1 MNSEIKRLLK
11 LSSIPN
17 FKLSPKEQAL
27 LEVWKASQEPL
38 VIKPAKKMRSK
49 PSKTRSKGVLDSE
62 MVNVSSSRK
71 KVKNVITNEQ
81 KTLNE
86 ES

>member
-1 MNSEIKRLLK
+1 MNSGIKRLLK

-27 LEVWKASQEPL
+27 LDAWKASQEPL
-38 VIKPAKKMRSK
+38 VIKPTKKSRSK
-49 PSKTRSKGVLDSE
+49 ASKTRSKGLLDSE
-62 MVNVSSSRK
+62 AVNISSPRK
-71 KVKNVITNEQ
+71 KVKNVITNEE
-81 KTLNE
+81 KTLNK

>member
-17 FKLSPKEQAL
+17 FKLSPKEQTL
-27 LEVWKASQEPL
+27 LDAWKALQEPL
-38 VIKPAKKMRSK
+38 VIKPVKKMRSK

-62 MVNVSSSRK
+62 MVNVSSPRK